1 MGFRTIIL
9 SLFILLAAA
18 GCKKSISIEI
28 PHSDEPTPIL
38 LSASATNHTTTKAYI
53 EKWNDTKVNIFGL
66 KQNNG
71 IYDYDDPSNIVDKEA
86 VISSDN
92 RVSLYSDDQ
101 AKAPYYYSD
110 GEVYDFYGYHLGG
123 ADVTEVKKGA
133 DSYSMSVVLH
143 GNNDLLYASTDRNK
157 DLMSYTGSEL
167 NVHYLYS
174 SFSARRGVHPVLRF
188 SHALTRFKF
197 IVKGAGDSYDMFQ
210 VAGLKVEAG
219 NTGTLVLGK
228 DLVGFTPSDEI
239 GIVKLKAGD
248 DDFEISTITS
258 NASSEPLGGENSSIM
273 VVPGQTSIK
282 VTLELFQS
290 SENRNTEFS
299 FEVNASDIPITDEN
313 ERTYYSDTFLA
324 GYSYNIIMYVYGAE
338 KIEISSAVDK
348 WFSGGEFEVDPDGGV
363 TPIEKPESPYNKD
376 IESNVTV
383 GDYEEGGDLGNIEL
397 NI

>member
-1 MGFRTIIL
+1 MGFRNIIL

-38 LSASATNHTTTKAYI
+38 LSASATNLTTTKAYI

-101 AKAPYYYSD
+101 TKAPYYYSD

-210 VAGLKVEAG
+210 VAGLQVEAG

-228 DLVGFTPSDEI
+228 NFVGFIPSDEI
-239 GIVKLKAGD
+239 GTLKLKTGD
-248 DDFEISTITS
+248 NDFEITAISP
-258 NASSEPLGGENSSIM
+258 NESSVPLGGETSSIM
-273 VVPGQTSIK
+273 VTPGHTSMK
-282 VTLELFQS
+282 VTLELLQS
-290 SENRNTEFS
+290 QENLNSDYS
-299 FEVNASDIPITDEN
+299 FTVSSSDIPITDEN
-313 ERTYYSDTFLA
+313 GRIYYSPTFLP

-338 KIEISSAVDK
+338 KIEINSSVDK
-348 WFSGGEFEVDPDGGV
+348 WFDGGVFDVDPDDY
-363 TPIEKPESPYNKD
+363 IKPSDKPDIPNEKD
-376 IESNVTV
+376 IESNVSV
-383 GDYEEGGDLGNIEL
+383 RDYGDGEDLGSIEL
-397 NI
+397 KC